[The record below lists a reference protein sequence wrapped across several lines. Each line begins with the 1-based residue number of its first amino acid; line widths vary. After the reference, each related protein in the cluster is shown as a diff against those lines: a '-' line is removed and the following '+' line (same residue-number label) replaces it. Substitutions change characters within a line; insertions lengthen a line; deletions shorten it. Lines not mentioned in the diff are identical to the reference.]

1 MEVVDTTNFTRSFEF
16 FTASNL
22 TKVLE
27 TPFPLQ
33 NGLLVVNDN
42 GLFLANLMTQAVK
55 HINASGVETIYS
67 QASLMEFQQSQGVL
81 ISVQSTRVVH
91 SFFKGQFSQTFTDR
105 VPYVMANSQEYG
117 SSFILGAANGS
128 SFSVYSIDPVT
139 GYSQTIFYGIPVPVI
154 TNLGMPTFRFY
165 NPGSGITTVGYY
177 NHGWKILE
185 VPGEFVDGF
194 TTFVRVNEVD
204 YAVTIESTPTATA
217 NTFLVKTYDGR
228 ANNNTVYTTTIT
240 GIDVLGARF
249 LGVVGQYL
257 FLTLSD
263 NGTREGTSFVVDL
276 LNEDYDALPEDI
288 WYMEDALLIEDNNV
302 IHGFGEY
309 GAFSV
314 DLTNIQDSF
323 YTTSSG
329 MNESSVTTYGWLK
342 PDFFG
347 EDDDAFFL
355 VQSPF
360 PNPTDTKTIKI
371 YRGNVDVGIEALTL
385 LATYQTTDND
395 FTQRQIAFV
404 GENIYAYFYYQFNSL
419 LTVLGDE
426 VPANHYYQGDSL
438 IALDDE
444 LNETLITSTLSTLST
459 SIF

>member
-1 MEVVDTTNFTRSFEF
+1 
-16 FTASNL
+16 
-22 TKVLE
+22 
-27 TPFPLQ
+27 
-33 NGLLVVNDN
+33 
-42 GLFLANLMTQAVK
+42 
-55 HINASGVETIYS
+55 
-67 QASLMEFQQSQGVL
+67 
-81 ISVQSTRVVH
+81 
-91 SFFKGQFSQTFTDR
+91 
-105 VPYVMANSQEYG
+105 MANSQEYG
-117 SSFILGAANGS
+117 SSFILGAANGG

-165 NPGSGITTVGYY
+165 NPISGITTVGYY

-194 TTFVRVNEVD
+194 TTFIRVNEVD

-257 FLTLSD
+257 LLTLSD

-276 LNEDYDALPEDI
+276 LNEDYATLPEDI
-288 WYMEDALLIEDNNV
+288 WYMEDALLIEDNDV
-302 IHGFGEY
+302 IHGYGEY

-329 MNESSVTTYGWLK
+329 MNDSSVTTYGYLK

-385 LATYQTTDND
+385 LTTYQTTDND